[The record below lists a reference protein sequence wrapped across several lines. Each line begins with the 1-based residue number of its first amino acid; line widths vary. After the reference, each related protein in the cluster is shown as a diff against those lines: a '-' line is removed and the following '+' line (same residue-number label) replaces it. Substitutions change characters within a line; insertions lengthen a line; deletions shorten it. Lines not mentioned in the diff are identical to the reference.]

1 MVPAPAPAPVRA
13 LGLLLA
19 FVVAAIV
26 LVAGSRTARAEEALV
41 LDNGAILRGN
51 VVREDT
57 KFLVFQLSGVGVDSR
72 VNVERRRIV
81 QRFVT
86 VDPKEGLPGGRL
98 VPEEKPLEAAPTEVP
113 QDGEIVLAS
122 VPGQPPTMRPHK
134 VAPLPDEEPTARQE
148 NFFERTSRR
157 TVLAFP
163 REPASRAF
171 VVSLGLVVL
180 LCLVGLGGR
189 MADVEGLTLG
199 RSTILA
205 LLLGGLV
212 LLNVLWADTLLRADR
227 APVLV
232 PLQLLAWMGCAAGI
246 LRCGFPR
253 AFTLLGFV
261 IFAGALVSFTAAV
274 VLVSV

>member
-1 MVPAPAPAPVRA
+1 MVPASAPVRVASA
-13 LGLLLA
+13 LLSV
-19 FVVAAIV
+19 VVAV
-26 LVAGSRTARAEEALV
+26 LVGLVFGRSACAEEALV

-51 VVREDT
+51 VVREDP
-57 KFLVFQLSGVGVDSR
+57 KVLVFQLSGTGADSR

-86 VDPKEGLPGGRL
+86 VDPKAGLPGGQL
-98 VPEEKPLEAAPTEVP
+98 VPAEVPLEAAPSEVP
-113 QDGEIVLAS
+113 KDGEFLLAS
-122 VPGQPPTMRPHK
+122 LPGRPPVTQARRAP
-134 VAPLPDEEPTARQE
+134 PLPEEEPSAHQE
-148 NFFERTSRR
+148 NFFERTGRR
-157 TVLAFP
+157 SVLAFP
-163 REPASRAF
+163 RDPAARAF
-171 VVSLGLVVL
+171 LASLGLIVL

-189 MADVEGLTLG
+189 MADVDGLTLG
-199 RSTILA
+199 RSTMLS
-205 LLLGGLV
+205 LLLGGLI

-246 LRCGFPR
+246 LRCGFAR